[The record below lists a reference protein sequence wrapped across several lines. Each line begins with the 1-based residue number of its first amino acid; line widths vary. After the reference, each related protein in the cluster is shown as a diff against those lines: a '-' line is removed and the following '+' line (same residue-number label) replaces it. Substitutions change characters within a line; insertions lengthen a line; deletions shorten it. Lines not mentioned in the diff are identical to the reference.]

1 MTKITNEIV
10 RIMELRRLGKATS
23 TDIER
28 LETLKAEFG
37 RSLALIATVPDPL
50 KTDNATRWLN
60 SELQPPK

>member
-1 MTKITNEIV
+1 LRLKDETEMTQITNEIV

-37 RSLALIATVPDPL
+37 RSFAPD
-50 KTDNATRWLN
+50 KNVN
-60 SELQPPK
+60 GK

>member
-23 TDIER
+23 TDIDR
-28 LETLKAEFG
+28 LEMLKAEFG

>member
-37 RSLALIATVPDPL
+37 RSLALIATVPIPE
-50 KTDNATRWLN
+50 N
-60 SELQPPK
+60 